1 DQLIFLDESAVD
13 ERSAHRKFGY
23 APAGNRA
30 IEDCTLIHSKRW
42 SVLPALTSTGL
53 PALWIFQG
61 SFNAD
66 CFVEFVKE
74 ELLPIVGP
82 YPGPNS
88 IVVLDN
94 CRIHHDPRVAELLV
108 ER

>member
-1 DQLIFLDESAVD
+1 LVFLDGSAVD
-13 ERSAHRKFGY
+13 ERSTHRKFGY

-30 IEDCTLIHSKRW
+30 MEDRTLTHSKCW
-42 SVLPALTSTGL
+42 SVLLALTSTGL
-53 PALWIFQG
+53 RAL
-61 SFNAD
+61 SFNAGHR
-66 CFVEFVKE
+66 FVELVKE

-88 IVVLDN
+88 IVVLYN
-94 CRIHHDPRVAELLV
+94 CRIHYEPRVAELLV